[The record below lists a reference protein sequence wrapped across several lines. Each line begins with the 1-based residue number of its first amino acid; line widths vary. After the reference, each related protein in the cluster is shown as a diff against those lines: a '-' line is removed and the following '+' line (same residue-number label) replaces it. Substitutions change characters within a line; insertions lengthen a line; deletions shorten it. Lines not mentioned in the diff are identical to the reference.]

1 MNKFSGIVYAMLSS
15 ATFGLI
21 PLFTLPLIGSGMHTP
36 SIIFYRMLVSV
47 IMLAVLMLIRRQSF
61 RVKARQLLTIFVLS
75 IFYAATSLLLIESYL
90 YIPSGIAT
98 TISFLYPVAVTL
110 ILFFGFKQQISPTTL
125 LAIVLSIVGV
135 FLLSSTSDKAS
146 FQPVGLICVITTI
159 FTYST
164 YVVGINKTSANQVNS
179 LTLSFYVLLF
189 TCLFFAINVLAR
201 GRLEPIST
209 PLQLGSLLLLGF
221 IPTVLSNL
229 FLLLALKRTDSATVS
244 LFGCMEPLTALV
256 VGVSVFGEEL
266 GIIKIAGAALII
278 FAVIMVVIKT
288 KND

>member
-1 MNKFSGIVYAMLSS
+1 
-15 ATFGLI
+15 
-21 PLFTLPLIGSGMHTP
+21 
-36 SIIFYRMLVSV
+36 MLVSV

-135 FLLSSTSDKAS
+135 FLLSGTSDKAS

-164 YVVGINKTSANQVNS
+164 YIVGINKTSANQVNS

-229 FLLLALKRTDSATVS
+229 FCCSPSNAPIVRPFHS
-244 LFGCMEPLTALV
+244 LVAWNRSPHWLSE
-256 VGVSVFGEEL
+256 
-266 GIIKIAGAALII
+266 
-278 FAVIMVVIKT
+278 
-288 KND
+288 